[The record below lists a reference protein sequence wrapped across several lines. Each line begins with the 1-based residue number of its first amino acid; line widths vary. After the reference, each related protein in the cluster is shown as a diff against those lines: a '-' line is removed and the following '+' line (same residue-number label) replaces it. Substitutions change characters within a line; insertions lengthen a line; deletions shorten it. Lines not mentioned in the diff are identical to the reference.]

1 MISNFYYIYLIHR
14 YIQIV
19 KFSNSEA
26 WPGPLVF
33 YKLLM
38 TILLSL
44 LQFQFSLFS
53 FLNFICFCVI
63 TYLHPQNFSQ
73 V

>member
-1 MISNFYYIYLIHR
+1 MISNFYYIYLIQR
-14 YIQIV
+14 YTQIV

-44 LQFQFSLFS
+44 L
-53 FLNFICFCVI
+53 
-63 TYLHPQNFSQ
+63 
-73 V
+73 